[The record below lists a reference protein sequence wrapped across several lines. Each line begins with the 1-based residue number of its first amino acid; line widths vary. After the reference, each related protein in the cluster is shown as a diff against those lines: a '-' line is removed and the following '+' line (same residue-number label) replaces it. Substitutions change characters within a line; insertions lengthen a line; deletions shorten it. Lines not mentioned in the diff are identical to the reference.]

1 MLNNKRIKEG
11 LKTMTKQQALNKLY
25 SIYNKIAPKPK
36 YTLALK
42 NSLWFV
48 ILDIKV
54 QNKAEF
60 IEYDLFD
67 LLKNDFNIKTTYISY
82 ILDLK
87 NN

>member
-1 MLNNKRIKEG
+1 
-11 LKTMTKQQALNKLY
+11 MTKQESLNKLY
-25 SIYNKIAPKPK
+25 SIFNKIADGRK
-36 YTLALK
+36 YPLAIID
-42 NSLWFV
+42 SLWFV

-60 IEYDLFD
+60 VQHELFD
-67 LLKNDFNIKTTYISY
+67 LLKDDFNIKTYGVGY

>member
-1 MLNNKRIKEG
+1 MS
-11 LKTMTKQQALNKLY
+11 KQQTLNKLY
-25 SIYNKIAPKPK
+25 IIFNKVAGGRK
-36 YTLALK
+36 YPLATIDA
-42 NSLWFV
+42 LWFV

-60 IEYDLFD
+60 VQHELFD
-67 LLKNDFNIKTTYISY
+67 LLKNDFNIKSHGIGY

>member
-1 MLNNKRIKEG
+1 MNKQES
-11 LKTMTKQQALNKLY
+11 LNKLY
-25 SIYNKIAPKPK
+25 SIFNKIAGGRK
-36 YTLALK
+36 YPLAVI
-42 NSLWFV
+42 NSLWFL

-60 IEYDLFD
+60 VEHDLFD
-67 LLKNDFNIKTTYISY
+67 LLKNDFNIKTNYVGY

>member
-1 MLNNKRIKEG
+1 
-11 LKTMTKQQALNKLY
+11 MTKQQTLNKLY
-25 SIYNKIAPKPK
+25 NIFNKVAGGRK
-36 YTLALK
+36 YPLATIDA
-42 NSLWFV
+42 LWFL

-60 IEYDLFD
+60 VQHDLFD
-67 LLKNDFNIKTTYISY
+67 LLKNDFNIKTNYVGY

>member
-1 MLNNKRIKEG
+1 
-11 LKTMTKQQALNKLY
+11 MTKQETLNKLY
-25 SIYNKIAPKPK
+25 SIFNKIAGGRK
-36 YTLALK
+36 YPLAIID
-42 NSLWFV
+42 SLWFV

-60 IEYDLFD
+60 VQHELFD
-67 LLKNDFNIKTTYISY
+67 LLKDEFNIKTYGIGY

>member
-1 MLNNKRIKEG
+1 MSKE
-11 LKTMTKQQALNKLY
+11 KALNKLY

-42 NSLWFV
+42 NALWFV
-48 ILDIKV
+48 ILDIKA

-60 IEYDLFD
+60 IQHDLFD
-67 LLKNDFNIKTTYISY
+67 LLKNDFNIKTNYIGY

>member
-1 MLNNKRIKEG
+1 
-11 LKTMTKQQALNKLY
+11 MTKQQALNKLY
-25 SIYNKIAPKPK
+25 SIYNKMTTREGFKK
-36 YTLALK
+36 Y
-42 NSLWFV
+42 SLLVIDCLRWL

-60 IEYDLFD
+60 IQDELFD
-67 LLKNDFNIKTTYISY
+67 ILKNDFNIKLKGIGY

>member
-1 MLNNKRIKEG
+1 
-11 LKTMTKQQALNKLY
+11 MTKQESLNKLY
-25 SIYNKIAPKPK
+25 NIFNKVSSGRK
-36 YTLALK
+36 YPLATIDA
-42 NSLWFV
+42 LWFV

-60 IEYDLFD
+60 VQHELFD
-67 LLKNDFNIKTTYISY
+67 LLKNDFNIKTYGIGY

>member
-1 MLNNKRIKEG
+1 
-11 LKTMTKQQALNKLY
+11 MTKKEIALNKLY
-25 SIYNKIAPKPK
+25 KLYNKIAQNKK
-36 YTLALK
+36 YPLAVV

-48 ILDIKV
+48 ILDLKV

-60 IEYDLFD
+60 VEYDLFD
-67 LLKNDFNIKTTYISY
+67 ILKNDFNIKNHGIGY

>member
-1 MLNNKRIKEG
+1 
-11 LKTMTKQQALNKLY
+11 MTKQESLNKLY
-25 SIYNKIAPKPK
+25 SIFNKIAGGRK
-36 YTLALK
+36 YPLAIID
-42 NSLWFV
+42 SLWFV

-60 IEYDLFD
+60 VQHELFD
-67 LLKNDFNIKTTYISY
+67 LLKDDFNIKTYGIGY